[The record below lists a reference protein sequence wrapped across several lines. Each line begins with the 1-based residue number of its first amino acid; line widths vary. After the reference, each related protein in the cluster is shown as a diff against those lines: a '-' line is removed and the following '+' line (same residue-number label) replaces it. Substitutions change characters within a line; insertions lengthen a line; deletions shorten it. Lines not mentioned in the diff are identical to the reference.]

1 MKTIKIYKVTN
12 TEAYMMSEIGSG
24 YSLYPYGKQTRYYK
38 GYDDGGVDYI
48 IPDGYTVEE
57 GNDERLHF
65 YDDKGNFCELVSRFS
80 KPAIVTDD
88 GFLLLKRA
96 Y

>member
-65 YDDKGNFCELVSRFS
+65 YDDKGNFCELVSRFG